1 MKLKTKP
8 YGEIEVD
15 ERQKVTFP
23 EGIIGFEDIHDYY
36 LLDSKEG
43 PFYWLQAAKFPEL
56 AFLLIDPRLFKEDY
70 KLSMKESDL
79 KAMSLESKKDLLDFA
94 IITVPED
101 PAKISANLMGPI
113 VVNRKTRVAKQVI
126 SKNDEYSIKHY
137 LLEEMRNEK
146 EKIAETC

>member
-70 KLSMKESDL
+70 KLSMNESDL
-79 KAMSLESKKDLLDFA
+79 KAMNLESKKDLLDFA

>member
-1 MKLKTKP
+1 MTT
-8 YGEIEVD
+8 YNV
-15 ERQKVTFP
+15 
-23 EGIIGFEDIHDYY
+23 
-36 LLDSKEG
+36 
-43 PFYWLQAAKFPEL
+43 
-56 AFLLIDPRLFKEDY
+56 
-70 KLSMKESDL
+70 
-79 KAMSLESKKDLLDFA
+79 DFA